1 MGIFDP
7 KIDANVSIEAAQAPS
22 GGAGALAGLFS
33 AGLDAYSTA
42 QTRAV
47 GTPPSYTQQ
56 KDQQEQAQI
65 QGFQDSL
72 LKTSAL
78 RREGRGAEADRAE
91 QQIMANAVRDG
102 LDISSEMV
110 KATYRATT
118 GRDPKIMGTS
128 NEELMMQEL
137 VQSDEYKGAYFA
149 TFAGANGSNMSREER
164 EQVALV
170 QISRQ
175 RNNNI
180 ILENNN
186 IEWTEG
192 RADAFSGAIKTFNQ
206 TNLGVLSLMAE
217 QNQMVPIEQLNQSQ
231 VRWNATKSQLY
242 AQRPQGIS
250 DSEWKPI
257 QDQMTQVDNSYEF
270 LLKVQSSNGDR
281 DLNAQ
286 NVQRLAAAI
295 QGMEGLSSI
304 DTLQLTAAIKDPN
317 LFFEFGETLGTDFKD
332 LLKRLNISD
341 AEVPINRM
349 GQFGD
354 PVTNTNTKPDGT
366 PSLFTQELRD
376 SIGKQTASELFDTAS
391 TLTSVGGFSA
401 TPDITADPKVRG
413 EYIRITS
420 KGFAA
425 MVGVGEK
432 GEFLS
437 AEGINKLFNGTIV
450 AGIDAVAKVD
460 PASGLTL
467 YLQGQEAINQQHAIA
482 TQALQN
488 QVRKSPEGY
497 SFNEDTGQVN
507 VSLAGLGRLGMT
519 EANILSLTRIAE
531 DHYGGDELAM
541 LSDRGAKLVTG
552 QYRLDVLGG
561 RPTFRE
567 ERELLRG
574 PIVAG
579 VVNEAKALN
588 DLASNVRAIQ
598 GKRDIFNQRVES
610 LKPKMDEGALVAT
623 DAIRALD
630 ETVFANLR
638 NYNLVE
644 GDAPFL
650 AAINTVA
657 GDLGIDNRDLFTVI
671 GFETAGSFSPSIKNP
686 FSTARGLIQFL
697 ESTAKGLGTS
707 TSELANMTREQQM
720 EYVGKYLKPFKGRMK
735 NIGDVYMAVHWPA
748 AVGKA
753 GDYVMYREGS
763 DEYKANK
770 NLDKDGNG
778 IVTRADV
785 LTRLRDYAGGA
796 SGSAPPVATTSME
809 TGLPVEP
816 QGVSVLQGND
826 SPSSVRASGGGS
838 GISAVAPSDTPAPD
852 AVSADVPVVEPQAQP
867 ATNRG
872 QAIADQLDLQAV
884 ANLVSTVFGSDT
896 TESKAANGVFDKV
909 KRGTA
914 NVAEVNSLI
923 ESTLALPRTQSRQ
936 ELLADLYEVRDGLNN

>member
-72 LKTSAL
+72 LKSSAL
-78 RREGRGAEADRAE
+78 RRDGRMAEADRAE
-91 QQIMANAVRDG
+91 QQILANAARDG

-110 KATYRATT
+110 QATYRATT
-118 GRDPKIMGTS
+118 GRDPKFMGVS
-128 NEELMMQEL
+128 NEQRQAEAIME
-137 VQSDEYKGAYFA
+137 SDEFKSAYVA
-149 TFAGANGSNMSREER
+149 TFAGTNGSTMSDTER
-164 EQVALV
+164 QNVAMA
-170 QISRQ
+170 QIARQ
-175 RNNNI
+175 QSNNIMLQNNNI
-180 ILENNN
+180 DWNA
-186 IEWTEG
+186 G
-192 RADAFSGAIKTFNQ
+192 RADAFSGVINTFNQ
-206 TNLGVLSLMAE
+206 TNLGSLSILAQQGKMI
-217 QNQMVPIEQLNQSQ
+217 PIEQLNQSQ
-231 VRWNATKSQLY
+231 AQWDATKSQLY

-250 DSEWKPI
+250 DAEWKPI
-257 QDQMTQVDNSYEF
+257 QDQITQVDNSYDL
-270 LLKVQSSNGDR
+270 LLKFQNSSGDR
-281 DLNAQ
+281 DFPAQLAQ
-286 NVQRLAAAI
+286 NIVAAVQTMDGITDMEKLAIAAF
-295 QGMEGLSSI
+295 
-304 DTLQLTAAIKDPN
+304 AKDPTKLIELNVTNPTDMKQLLEDVNVNGVN
-317 LFFEFGETLGTDFKD
+317 LNTFGQ
-332 LLKRLNISD
+332 IS
-341 AEVPINRM
+341 
-349 GQFGD
+349 D

-366 PSLFTQELRD
+366 PSLFPQELRD
-376 SIGKQTASELFDTAS
+376 SIGNQTASELFTTAS
-391 TLTSVGGFSA
+391 TLSTAGGASSTS
-401 TPDITADPKVRG
+401 DIAADPKIRG
-413 EYIRITS
+413 DYIRITS
-420 KGFAA
+420 KAFAA

-437 AEGINKLFNGTIV
+437 SEGINKLFNGTIV

-488 QVRKSPEGY
+488 QIRKSPEGY

-507 VSLAGLGRLGMT
+507 VSLAGLSRLGMT
-519 EANILSLTRIAE
+519 EDNIMRLTRIA
-531 DHYGGDELAM
+531 DDYYNGDQLAM
-541 LSDRGAKLVTG
+541 LTDRGS
-552 QYRLDVLGG
+552 RLQAEPALSL
-561 RPTFRE
+561 
-567 ERELLRG
+567 ERDLLRG
-574 PIVAG
+574 PIVSG
-579 VVNEAKALN
+579 VTNEAKALN
-588 DLASNVRAIQ
+588 DLASNLRAIQ

-630 ETVFANLR
+630 ETTFASLR
-638 NYNLVE
+638 NYQNVE

-657 GDLGIDNRDLFTVI
+657 GDLGIDNRDLFTVM
-671 GFETAGSFSPSIKNP
+671 GFETVGTFNPSIKNP
-686 FSTARGLIQFL
+686 GSTATGLIQFL

-720 EYVGKYLKPFKGRMK
+720 EYVGKYLKPFKGKMK

-770 NLDKDGNG
+770 NLDKNGDG

-785 LTRLRDYAGGA
+785 LTRLREYAGG
-796 SGSAPPVATTSME
+796 SGGGVPQVATTSTE

-923 ESTLALPRTQSRQ
+923 ESTLALPRTSSRQ

>member
-1 MGIFDP
+1 M
-7 KIDANVSIEAAQAPS
+7 
-22 GGAGALAGLFS
+22 
-33 AGLDAYSTA
+33 
-42 QTRAV
+42 
-47 GTPPSYTQQ
+47 
-56 KDQQEQAQI
+56 
-65 QGFQDSL
+65 
-72 LKTSAL
+72 
-78 RREGRGAEADRAE
+78 AEADRAE
-91 QQIMANAVRDG
+91 QQILANAARDG

-110 KATYRATT
+110 QATYRATT
-118 GRDPKIMGTS
+118 GRDPKFMGVS
-128 NEELMMQEL
+128 NEQRQAEAIMESPEF
-137 VQSDEYKGAYFA
+137 QSAYVA
-149 TFAGANGSNMSREER
+149 TFAGTNGSNMSDSER
-164 EQVALV
+164 QNVAMA
-170 QISRQ
+170 QIARQ
-175 RNNNI
+175 QSNNIMLQNNNI
-180 ILENNN
+180 DWNA
-186 IEWTEG
+186 G
-192 RADAFSGAIKTFNQ
+192 RADAFSGVINTFNQ
-206 TNLGVLSLMAE
+206 TNLGSLSILAQQGKMI
-217 QNQMVPIEQLNQSQ
+217 PIEQLNQSQ
-231 VRWNATKSQLY
+231 AQWDATKSQLL

-250 DSEWKPI
+250 DAEWKPI
-257 QDQMTQVDNSYEF
+257 ADQITQVDNSYQ
-270 LLKVQSSNGDR
+270 LLLSFQNSSGDR
-281 DLNAQ
+281 DFPAQTAQ
-286 NVQRLAAAI
+286 NIVAAVQSMDGLTD
-295 QGMEGLSSI
+295 MEKLSI
-304 DTLQLTAAIKDPN
+304 TAFAKDPTK
-317 LFFEFGETLGTDFKD
+317 LVEFGITNPSDMKE
-332 LLKRLNISD
+332 LLEAVNVNGVSLNTFGQIS
-341 AEVPINRM
+341 
-349 GQFGD
+349 D

-366 PSLFTQELRD
+366 PSLFPQELRD
-376 SIGKQTASELFDTAS
+376 SIGNQTASELFTTAS
-391 TLTSVGGFSA
+391 TLSTAGGASSTS
-401 TPDITADPKVRG
+401 DITADPKIRG
-413 EYIRITS
+413 DYIRITS

-507 VSLAGLGRLGMT
+507 VSLAGLSRLGMT

-579 VVNEAKALN
+579 VVNEANALN

-630 ETVFANLR
+630 ETTFASLR
-638 NYNLVE
+638 NYQNVE

-657 GDLGIDNRDLFTVI
+657 GDLGIDNRDLFTVM
-671 GFETAGSFSPSIKNP
+671 GFETVGTFNPSIKNP
-686 FSTARGLIQFL
+686 GSTATGLIQFL

-720 EYVGKYLKPFKGRMK
+720 EYVGKYLKPFKGKMK

-770 NLDKDGNG
+770 NLDKNGDG

-785 LTRLRDYAGGA
+785 LTRLREYAGG
-796 SGSAPPVATTSME
+796 SGGGVPQVATTSTE

-826 SPSSVRASGGGS
+826 SPSSVRSSGGGS
-838 GISAVAPSDTPAPD
+838 GISAVAPSDTPAPA

-923 ESTLALPRTQSRQ
+923 ESTLALPRTSSRQ